1 VEWSTDGKHYYEI
14 GQISSKGN
22 GSKFNEYIFIHQNPS
37 SGINYYKIRQT
48 DFDGNY
54 TFSSTVKVFVIKSAS
69 SFDIFPNPTG
79 NELNV
84 LIKEDYNNENITLE
98 WYNPKGQL
106 IKTSK
111 LDQNISHPVDV
122 TDLAAGPYFL
132 MMKSNQNVE
141 VRRCVKL

>member
-1 VEWSTDGKHYYEI
+1 MHR
-14 GQISSKGN
+14 
-22 GSKFNEYIFIHQNPS
+22 NPA

-54 TFSSTVKVFVIKSAS
+54 TYSSTVKVMVNKSAS
-69 SFDIFPNPTG
+69 SFYIFPNPTG

-84 LIKEDYNNENITLE
+84 LIKENYNNENITLE

-106 IKTSK
+106 IKTTI
-111 LDQNISHPVDV
+111 LDQNLSHSIDV

>member
-1 VEWSTDGKHYYEI
+1 WSTDGKHYYEI

-22 GSKFNEYIFIHQNPS
+22 GSKFNEYKFIHLNPA

-54 TFSSTVKVFVIKSAS
+54 TYSSTVKVMVNKSAS

-84 LIKEDYNNENITLE
+84 LIKENYNNENITLE

-106 IKTSK
+106 IKTTI
-111 LDQNISHPVDV
+111 LDQNISLPVDV
-122 TDLAAGPYFL
+122 TDLAAGPYIL
-132 MMKSNQNVE
+132 MLKSKQNIKV
-141 VRRCVKL
+141 VKFIKL